1 MKLIDSVLHHRVVM
15 PRDATAPLH
24 PTLIMLHGRGA
35 DEEDLLGLSPYLDK
49 RLMITGV
56 RAPYTFPYSGGFT
69 WYEVGDV
76 GAPDPEM
83 FKSSCEKLSSFISS
97 FIEQYPVDKKQVYLL
112 GFSMGTV
119 MAYAMA
125 FTQPDLFRGVVANS
139 GYIAEGTHLTYRW
152 DQLGNVEFFVTH
164 GIQDPIIPVQIAR
177 RAKQLLEASQVR
189 FEYKEYPMAH
199 QIGEESLQDLSLW
212 LTRHLDA
219 TS

>member
-15 PRDATAPLH
+15 PRDASAPLH

-49 RLMITGV
+49 RFLILSV
-56 RAPYTFPYSGGFT
+56 RAPYPFEYSGGFT
-69 WYEVGDV
+69 WYDIDAVGT
-76 GAPDPEM
+76 PDPAM
-83 FKSSCEKLSSFISS
+83 FKSSCDKLSAFVGDALAR
-97 FIEQYPVDKKQVYLL
+97 YPIDKKQVYLF

-125 FTQPDLFRGVVANS
+125 FTQPDLFRGIVANS

-152 DQLGNVEFFVTH
+152 DQLDNVEFFVTH
-164 GIQDPIIPVQIAR
+164 GTQDPIIPIQIAG
-177 RAKQLLEASQVR
+177 RAKQLLEAGRVR

-199 QIGEESLQDLSLW
+199 QIGEESLQDFSLW
-212 LTRHLDA
+212 LTHRLNT